1 MHNRAAHLIF
11 SSTLTHTQPD
21 DDSDS
26 DSDDE
31 SQNKT
36 AKERLAKCLPFR
48 RFIAVKSLLLMSGTA
63 DVVKAGARFGSL
75 MHSPAMDERSADTM
89 RIASSFLLGPLL
101 LAEFVKSVYRL
112 ERTSLAPQGGG
123 SGQQSPGTVP
133 FAQLCM
139 RAFASC
145 VRGIMTDGPH
155 GMSKAKRV
163 QTLISCAVGKARS
176 VAPQSGDGFD
186 YFNGR
191 TPARPHGAPEDE
203 MQLARA
209 LVPFVSPGVV
219 SEATTCDDAS
229 TRLSVLA
236 ELLANGMHRE
246 ADEVCH
252 LVSIAAGAFTDA
264 NLRERHGVYLLRAWE
279 SGEGRRVGVLG
290 VDHACDDE
298 EGSSPGLDETCA
310 LTAFDLAIRLGSGLS
325 GGSPVPL
332 PPGLPCDGVARG
344 RYAMGLPMSDEE
356 SWPPKARGRIKRLL
370 AQGGMVCAPLQLAW
384 ALSLAVGVGDSFVGT
399 LGDNSGT
406 KKEMKLQITRNL
418 VKSSTFDKE
427 KSAIGAL
434 LSSAIDDALNEAEF
448 IVKSIPNIEGDALDL
463 AQRFASGL
471 LLAASEMIGASSLG
485 SESVGENGSFVS
497 LLLKNTK
504 RVYMIVTK
512 LILSFMRNP
521 ESLTSD
527 ETKQFLDSMTNYL
540 IPKVSAV
547 SPLSC
552 LFSCFL
558 GRFLSGLPAHTH
570 HLYSLPDAHGPP
582 GGSGERR
589 QGQVPRRK
597 QDRILRKS
605 VVCPCIR
612 EGET

>member
-1 MHNRAAHLIF
+1 
-11 SSTLTHTQPD
+11 
-21 DDSDS
+21 
-26 DSDDE
+26 
-31 SQNKT
+31 
-36 AKERLAKCLPFR
+36 
-48 RFIAVKSLLLMSGTA
+48 MSGTA
-63 DVVKAGARFGSL
+63 DVIKAGARFGSL
-75 MHSPAMDERSADTM
+75 IHSPSMDARSADTM

-101 LAEFVKSVYRL
+101 FAEFVKSVYRF
-112 ERTSLAPQGGG
+112 ERTSLAPQGLTSSSGGG
-123 SGQQSPGTVP
+123 SAGQQSPVTMP

-145 VRGIMTDGPH
+145 IRGIMTNGPH

-163 QTLISCAVGKARS
+163 ETLIRCAVGKARL

-186 YFNGR
+186 FYNGR
-191 TPARPHGAPEDE
+191 TPPRPHGAPDDE

-209 LVPFVSPGVV
+209 LVPFVSPSVV

-246 ADEVCH
+246 ADEVYH
-252 LVSIAAGAFTDA
+252 FVSIAAGAFTDV

-290 VDHACDDE
+290 VDHACADE
-298 EGSSPGLDETCA
+298 GCSSGLTETCA
-310 LTAFDLAIRLGSGLS
+310 LSAFDLAIRLGSGLS

-344 RYAMGLPMSDEE
+344 RSALGLPMTDEE
-356 SWPPKARGRIKRLL
+356 SWPPKARGRIGRQL
-370 AQGGMVCAPLQLAW
+370 AQGGIVCAPLQLAW
-384 ALSLAVGVGDSFVGT
+384 ALSVSVGVGESFGCT

-406 KKEMKLQITRNL
+406 KKEFRLEITRTL

-427 KSAIGAL
+427 RFAIGAL
-434 LSSAIDDALNEAEF
+434 LSSTIDDALNDAEF
-448 IVKSIPNIEGDALDL
+448 LIKSVPNIEGGALDL

-485 SESVGENGSFVS
+485 AEFVGENGSFVS

-504 RVYMIVTK
+504 RLYMIVTK
-512 LILSFMRNP
+512 LILSYMRNP
-521 ESLTSD
+521 ESLTSE

-540 IPKVSAV
+540 IPRVSAV
-547 SPLSC
+547 SPLRD
-552 LFSCFL
+552 FSFL
-558 GRFLSGLPAHTH
+558 LVLSRAWPAHACD
-570 HLYSLPDAHGPP
+570 LSSLSDAHGPS
-582 GGSGERR
+582 GGSGEWR
-589 QGQVPRRK
+589 QGKVPRRK
-597 QDRILRKS
+597 QDRVLREG
-605 VVCPCIR
+605 VICPCIR